1 MFRNLSYLWMAVA
14 IMVVQ
19 IFLLDEL
26 SIAMW
31 LRPMIF
37 PLVVI
42 LLKIEWRTIW
52 VLIISVLIGLIM
64 DMSLGGSGLYTST
77 LVPLAMIRRG
87 VLYIT
92 TRRSIEPGD
101 QTSVLSRLRTNQMM
115 YYSITMLAIHHLLF
129 FSMEA
134 LSLAHPFRLLA
145 TIVCSTLLS
154 AIVASPII
162 SIFTKKIVSK

>member
-42 LLKIEWRTIW
+42 LLKMEWRTIW

-134 LSLAHPFRLLA
+134 LSLAHPLRLLA

>member
-1 MFRNLSYLWMAVA
+1 MFKSLSYLWMAIA

-42 LLKIEWRTIW
+42 LLKMEWRTVW
-52 VLIISVLIGLIM
+52 VLLVSVLIGLVM

-77 LVPLAMIRRG
+77 IVPLAMIRRG
-87 VLYIT
+87 ILYLT

-101 QTSVLSRLRTNQMM
+101 QTSVLSRLNVGQLMT
-115 YYSITMLAIHHLLF
+115 YSVTMLAIHHTLF

-134 LSLAHPFRLLA
+134 LSLAHPLRLLA
-145 TIVCSTLLS
+145 TIICSTLLS
-154 AIVASPII
+154 AVVASPIVK
-162 SIFTKKIVSK
+162 IFTKKIVSK

>member
-1 MFRNLSYLWMAVA
+1 MFKNLSYLWMALA

-42 LLKIEWRTIW
+42 LLQMEWRTIW
-52 VLIISVLIGLIM
+52 VLLIGTLVGVVM
-64 DMSLGGSGLYTST
+64 DLALGGAGLYTAT
-77 LVPLAMIRRG
+77 LVPLTMIRRWM
-87 VLYIT
+87 LYLT

-101 QTSVLSRLRTNQMM
+101 QTSVLSRLNRGQLMGYTV
-115 YYSITMLAIHHLLF
+115 TMLAIHHTLF
-129 FSMEA
+129 FAMET
-134 LSLAHPFRLLA
+134 LSLAHPLRLVA
-145 TIVCSTLLS
+145 TIICSTLIS
-154 AIVASPII
+154 TAVAWPII
-162 SIFTKKIVSK
+162 RIFTLKIVTK

>member
-1 MFRNLSYLWMAVA
+1 MFKSLSYLWMAIA
-14 IMVVQ
+14 ILLVQ

-37 PLVVI
+37 PLIVI
-42 LLKIEWRTIW
+42 LIKMEWRTVW
-52 VLIISVLIGLIM
+52 VLVVSALIGLIM

-77 LVPLAMIRRG
+77 LLPLAMVRRG

-101 QTSVLSRLRTNQMM
+101 QTSVLSRLSINQMM
-115 YYSITMLAIHHLLF
+115 SYSITMLAIHHLLF
-129 FSMEA
+129 FSVEA
-134 LSLAHPFRLLA
+134 LSLAHPFRLIA
-145 TIVCSTLLS
+145 TILCSTLLS
-154 AIVASPII
+154 ALVASPII
-162 SIFTKKIVSK
+162 RIFTKKIVAK